1 MEVSWG
7 NSGEEVRRVEEGRV
21 EWNGEGEGNIE

>member
-7 NSGEEVRRVEEGRV
+7 NSGEEARTVEQGRV
-21 EWNGEGEGNIE
+21 EGNGEGEGNIE